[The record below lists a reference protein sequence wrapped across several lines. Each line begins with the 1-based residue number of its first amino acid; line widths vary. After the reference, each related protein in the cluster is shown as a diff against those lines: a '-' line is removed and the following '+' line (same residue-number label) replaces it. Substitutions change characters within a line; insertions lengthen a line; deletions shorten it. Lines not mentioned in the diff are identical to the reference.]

1 MSKYD
6 QLGHAGASL
15 VAMPR
20 RQYESFFVV
29 VKLSVVVRRASRRL
43 KALIKVHLINGLH
56 FKMEVTSQ
64 VKVRSKVTVK
74 RFHLLDSLVA

>member
-6 QLGHAGASL
+6 RLGHAGASL

-29 VKLSVVVRRASRRL
+29 VKLRVVVRRASRRL
-43 KALIKVHLINGLH
+43 KALIKVHLIN
-56 FKMEVTSQ
+56 
-64 VKVRSKVTVK
+64 
-74 RFHLLDSLVA
+74 A

>member
-43 KALIKVHLINGLH
+43 KALIKVHLING
-56 FKMEVTSQ
+56 
-64 VKVRSKVTVK
+64 
-74 RFHLLDSLVA
+74 